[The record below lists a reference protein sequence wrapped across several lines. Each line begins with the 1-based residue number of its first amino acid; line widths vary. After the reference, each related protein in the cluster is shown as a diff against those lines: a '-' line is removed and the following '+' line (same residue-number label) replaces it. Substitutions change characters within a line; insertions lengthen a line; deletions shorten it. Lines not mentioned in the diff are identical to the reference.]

1 MTDLLHAE
9 DIKKA
14 VGAFTG
20 EQRAPLRIPLP
31 SSISLAPAPP
41 WVPGLASLLALLC
54 SRLPRGASGAWRK
67 VHGTTQ
73 TWPRRDLAQ
82 AAGRR
87 PGALPDTRNSRAPK
101 AG

>member
-31 SSISLAPAPP
+31 SSISLARAPP
-41 WVPGLASLLALLC
+41 WIPRLASLLALA
-54 SRLPRGASGAWRK
+54 RGEWRR
-67 VHGTTQ
+67 VHSTTQ